1 MSDVIARRYAQA
13 MAEVAEA
20 DGVVEVVGRDLERFT
35 ALMAGGEGA
44 LGDALASPVFTSDE
58 RRGVL
63 EQLLPRLGMHP
74 LTGNLL
80 HVVNDKRRFALM
92 GAIADAYRDL
102 ADERANRTRITVQT
116 ASPLTPD
123 LEREVRDAFA
133 RVTRKEVVLTTEVR
147 PELIGGL
154 VAKVGDTVYD
164 SSIRTRLEQMKLALL
179 SAPAAQA

>member
-13 MAEVAEA
+13 MADVAESEGA
-20 DGVVEVVGRDLERFT
+20 IEAVGRDLERFT
-35 ALMAGGEGA
+35 SLMAGGDGA
-44 LGDALASPVFTSDE
+44 LGEALASPVFTSDE

-63 EQLLPRLGMHP
+63 DQLVPRLGLHR

-80 HVVNDKRRFALM
+80 HVVNDKKRFALM
-92 GAIADAYRDL
+92 PAIAAAYRDL

-116 ASPLTPD
+116 ASPLSAD

-133 RVTRKEVVLTTEVR
+133 RVTRKEVLLTTEVR

-179 SAPAAQA
+179 AAPTAQA